1 MSLERD
7 RSFERALAR
16 EIAGELGFSIEP
28 LIVLAEQRAD
38 AGAAEYGHDFPDLA
52 RDFEAEGCEEGADWS
67 NYLRWRLDGIRRGV
81 FDEHDWDVGLLQ
93 LALKHV
99 ALAFEATR
107 HAKRRQETR

>member
-1 MSLERD
+1 M
-7 RSFERALAR
+7 LAR

-38 AGAAEYGHDFPDLA
+38 LGAREYGRDFPDPA
-52 RDFEAEGCEEGADWS
+52 RDLEVDGCEEGADWA

-81 FDEHDWDVGLLQ
+81 FDEKDFNVGLLQ

-107 HAKRRQETR
+107 HAKRREIG